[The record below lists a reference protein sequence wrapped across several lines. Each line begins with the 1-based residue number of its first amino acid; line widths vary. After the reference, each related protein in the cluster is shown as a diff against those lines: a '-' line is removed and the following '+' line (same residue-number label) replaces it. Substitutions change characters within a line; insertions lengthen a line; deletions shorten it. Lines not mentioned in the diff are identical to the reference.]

1 MNNAPNQN
9 ATRSNRVLP
18 FADNLPSDR
27 IHDFFGCLSRLFDI
41 LGSMSDGEISKS
53 MAAVHH
59 SGKKL
64 PEDRATWDKLKV
76 GMLRS
81 VSRAMFPELR
91 KAGSLSHIG
100 TKCELVELF
109 IRRGVSPSQC
119 RRAYRELFREEYER

>member
-1 MNNAPNQN
+1 MNN
-9 ATRSNRVLP
+9 VL
-18 FADNLPSDR
+18 NLPPNR
-27 IHDFFGCLSRLFDI
+27 IHDLFGCLSQLFNI
-41 LGSMSDGEISKS
+41 LGSISDGEISKPRAS
-53 MAAVHH
+53 FHVEKRLP
-59 SGKKL
+59 KKL
-64 PEDRATWDKLKV
+64 PKDRATWDKLKV